1 MSSEMNFHTVPL
13 NELASRGLKAETDQ
27 PKSVVL
33 VVDDEAIIADTLVA
47 ILAHHNIAAMA
58 AYNGKSALEIA
69 RVIPPDLLLSDV
81 VMPDMSGIDLA
92 IAVRQAIPDCKVL
105 LFSGQ
110 AATVDLL
117 GHAREAGHNFTT
129 LEKPIHPTDLLARIS
144 QTLKSSEEREE
155 RIPAW
160 SYPSEHHR
168 ASAVNASEL
177 IHHVRAGEL
186 IRR

>member
-1 MSSEMNFHTVPL
+1 MSSKMNFPTVPL
-13 NELASRGLKAETDQ
+13 TELASKGLIAETDQ
-27 PKSVVL
+27 MKPIVL
-33 VVDDEAIIADTLVA
+33 IVDDEAIIADTLVA
-47 ILAHHNIAAMA
+47 ILAHNRIAAMA

-92 IAVRQAIPDCKVL
+92 IAIREAIPDCKVL

-117 GHAREAGHNFTT
+117 GRAREAGHNFTT

-144 QTLKSSEEREE
+144 ESLKPEEE
-155 RIPAW
+155 RIPTW
-160 SYPSEHHR
+160 RPREYHR
-168 ASAVNASEL
+168 ESAENALRL
-177 IHHVRAGEL
+177 IQHDRAGEL
-186 IRR
+186 IR